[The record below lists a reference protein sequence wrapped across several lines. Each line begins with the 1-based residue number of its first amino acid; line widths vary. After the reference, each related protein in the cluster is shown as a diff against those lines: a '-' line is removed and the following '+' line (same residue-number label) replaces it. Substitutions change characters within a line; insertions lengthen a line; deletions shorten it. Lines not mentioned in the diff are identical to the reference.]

1 MRTRQGQCTRARGTW
16 HTRRKSARRRST
28 CGNRTR
34 RSSSS
39 ASVCHTLPNRNTNH
53 SRRHHHRHRRPRPR
67 PSRVFRRRKSAG
79 SRRWPRATHGM
90 APCVLRCSS
99 HSFPAL
105 RQHKSRA
112 ESPSRSRPMARGT
125 RCRRQQTVVYSRT
138 GAARRRC
145 PHRDVR
151 RHLSRPCL
159 FWMPQVRK
167 VLPVS
172 SKASVSAYAGARTFT
187 CTHAHAHC
195 SSDGPQRSS
204 SRPKSSWRWRP
215 SARDQRCGS
224 SEDGN

>member
-16 HTRRKSARRRST
+16 HTRRKSTRRGST
-28 CGNRTR
+28 CVNRTR
-34 RSSSS
+34 RSSCS
-39 ASVCHTLPNRNTNH
+39 AWAWHALPNRNINH
-53 SRRHHHRHRRPRPR
+53 SRRHHHRRRPRPR

-90 APCVLRCSS
+90 ARSVLRCSS

-112 ESPSRSRPMARGT
+112 ESPSRSRPMAGGARS
-125 RCRRQQTVVYSRT
+125 RRQQTVVYPRT
-138 GAARRRC
+138 RAARRRC
-145 PHRDVR
+145 PRRDVR
-151 RHLSRPCL
+151 RHPSQPCL

-172 SKASVSAYAGARTFT
+172 SKASVWAYARARTFT

-204 SRPKSSWRWRP
+204 SRPKSNWRWRP